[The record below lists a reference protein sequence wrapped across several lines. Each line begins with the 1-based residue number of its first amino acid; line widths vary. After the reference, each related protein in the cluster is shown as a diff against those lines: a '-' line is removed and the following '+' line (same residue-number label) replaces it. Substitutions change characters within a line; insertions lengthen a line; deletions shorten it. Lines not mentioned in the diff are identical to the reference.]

1 MGYLFLRKLNSV
13 DKPKIIIICSFGKYA
28 YLCIIIQE
36 TKQIIFMKRLLIS
49 IFALAACS
57 YAIAQPV
64 MSYEE
69 AEAKANEILKSLTLE
84 EKLSMT
90 QGHNRFFFPGVP
102 EKGLP
107 YIYTTDASMGVKN
120 KQHMH
125 DANEIILAE
134 RTTQFPA
141 FIMLAATFN
150 PDLAYKYGHA
160 VGEEARMAGAGVILG
175 PGMNIYRN
183 AQCGRNFEYLGED
196 PHLAASIIY
205 DYVTGMQSTGT
216 LACAK
221 HFLCNQ
227 TEFYRRRS
235 NSIVDERAIMEIYT
249 PAFKAAI
256 DADVATVM
264 TAYNLLNGEWTG
276 QSKYVITDLLRGTLG
291 FKGMVMSD
299 WNSIYNWKD
308 VILSGQN
315 LDMPGEDA
323 FYIKKKPA
331 DLVAEGIVTEKDIE
345 NMIRPTIA
353 TCIRWGLY
361 DRYNSGKQYD
371 KSLEAKLPAH
381 LEVSYQTAAE
391 GAVLLRNNGIL
402 PLSTDKKLLVVGKWL
417 DKVPH
422 GGGAARVTGYEHVTL
437 RDVLTESFGD
447 GVKFVEKP
455 SAAQLKSADVVLCVT
470 GTFDEEHAE
479 RPFEMG
485 NKEESLVRL
494 AVESNP
500 NTIVL
505 VHSGSAINMT
515 AWADKCAALLYGW
528 YPGQNGQK
536 AIRDIII
543 GKVNPSGKLP
553 MTIERDFAD
562 SPAVDTVPEGF
573 DLKKAIGN
581 PNEKAFQTWTYDV
594 HYDESVLVGYRWY
607 EKKNIKTLFPFGYG
621 LSYTTFEL
629 AKPKI
634 LSKGKVKTLTD
645 AAPLKVAIELNNT
658 GAVAGSEVVQLYIAE
673 KNPTVLRPNKE
684 LKAFRK
690 VAVEPGKKA
699 VVTFEVDK
707 KMCAFW
713 CDKSHAWT
721 TNPGE
726 YEILIG
732 TSSADIAAVL
742 PFVVK

>member
-1 MGYLFLRKLNSV
+1 
-13 DKPKIIIICSFGKYA
+13 
-28 YLCIIIQE
+28 
-36 TKQIIFMKRLLIS
+36 MKRFILS
-49 IFALAACS
+49 IFALMACS
-57 YAIAQPV
+57 AALAQPV

-102 EKGLP
+102 EKGMP

-125 DANEIILAE
+125 DASEIILAE

-160 VGEEARMAGAGVILG
+160 VGEEAHMAGAGVILG

-183 AQCGRNFEYLGED
+183 ARCGRNFEYLGED
-196 PHLAASIIY
+196 PYLAASIIY

-221 HFLCNQ
+221 HFLGNQ

-235 NSIVDERAIMEIYT
+235 NSIIDERAIMEIYT
-249 PAFKAAI
+249 PAFKAAV
-256 DADVATVM
+256 DAGVATVM
-264 TAYNLLNGEWTG
+264 TAYNQLNGEWAG
-276 QSKYVITDLLRGTLG
+276 ESKYVITDLLRGTLG

-299 WNSIYNWKD
+299 WNSIYDWKN

-331 DLVAEGIVTEKDIE
+331 DLVAEGVVTEKDIE

-371 KSLEAKLPAH
+371 RSLEAKLPAH
-381 LEVSYQTAAE
+381 LQISYQTAAE
-391 GAVLLRNNGIL
+391 GTVLLRNNGIL
-402 PLSTDKKLLVVGKWL
+402 PLAADKKLLVVGKWF

-422 GGGAARVTGYEHVTL
+422 GGGAARVTGYDHKTL
-437 RDVLTESFGD
+437 QMELPKVFGN
-447 GVKFVEKP
+447 VEFVANPTSE
-455 SAAQLKSADVVLCVT
+455 QLKAAEVVLCVT
-470 GTFDEEHAE
+470 GTYDSESSEREFAMDKKDEQ
-479 RPFEMG
+479 F
-485 NKEESLVRL
+485 VRNVV
-494 AVESNP
+494 AANP

-505 VHSGSAINMT
+505 VHSGSAIDMT
-515 AWADKCAALLYGW
+515 AWSDKCAALLYGW
-528 YPGQNGQK
+528 YPGQNG
-536 AIRDIII
+536 AEALRDIIA

-562 SPAVDTVPEGF
+562 SPAVNSVPEGF
-573 DLKKAIGN
+573 NLAKAKGN
-581 PNEKAFQTWTYDV
+581 PNEKAFHPWTYDV

-607 EKKNIKTLFPFGYG
+607 EKKGIQTLFPFGYG

-645 AAPLKVAIELNNT
+645 EAPLKVAIEVNNT
-658 GAVAGSEVVQLYIAE
+658 GAVAGTEVVQLYIAE

-690 VAVEPGKKA
+690 VAVESGKKA

>member
-1 MGYLFLRKLNSV
+1 MKKLIFSV
-13 DKPKIIIICSFGKYA
+13 VA
-28 YLCIIIQE
+28 
-36 TKQIIFMKRLLIS
+36 LLVGS
-49 IFALAACS
+49 TVL
-57 YAIAQPV
+57 AQPV

-69 AEAKANEILKSLTLE
+69 AEVRANEILKSLTLE

-120 KQHMH
+120 KQHLH
-125 DANEIILAE
+125 DAGEVILAE

-183 AQCGRNFEYLGED
+183 ARCGRNFEYLGED
-196 PHLAASIIY
+196 PYLAASIIY

-221 HFLCNQ
+221 HFLGNQ

-235 NSIVDERAIMEIYT
+235 NSIIDERAIMEIYT

-256 DADVATVM
+256 DAGVATVM
-264 TAYNLLNGEWTG
+264 TAYNQLNGEWAG
-276 QSKYVITDLLRGTLG
+276 ESKYVITDLLRGTLG

-299 WNSIYNWKD
+299 WNSIYDWKN

-315 LDMPGEDA
+315 LDMPGEDM

-331 DLVAEGIVTEKDIE
+331 DLVAEGVVTEKDIE

-381 LEVSYQTAAE
+381 LEISYQTAAE

-402 PLSTDKKLLVVGKWL
+402 PLATTKRVLVVGKWF
-417 DKVPH
+417 DSVPH
-422 GGGAARVTGYEHVTL
+422 GGGAARVTGYDHHPL
-437 RDVLTESFGD
+437 RQVLTDAFG
-447 GVKFVEKP
+447 GNVKFVEKP
-455 SAAQLKSADVVLCVT
+455 TAAELKAAEVVLCVT
-470 GTFDEEHAE
+470 GTYDSESTE
-479 RPFEMG
+479 RPFEME
-485 NKEESLVRL
+485 KKDEKLVRL

-528 YPGQNGQK
+528 YPGQNGQE
-536 AIRDIII
+536 AICDIIV

-562 SPAVDTVPEGF
+562 SPAVNSVPEGF
-573 DLKKAIGN
+573 NLAKAKGN
-581 PNEKAFQTWTYDV
+581 PNEKAFHPWTYDV

-645 AAPLKVAIELNNT
+645 ETPLKVAIEVNNT
-658 GAVAGSEVVQLYIAE
+658 GAVAGAEVVQLYIAE

-690 VAVEPGKKA
+690 VTVEPGKKA

-707 KMCAFW
+707 KMCSYW
-713 CDKSHAWT
+713 CDKNHAWT
-721 TNPGE
+721 ANAGE

-732 TSSADIAAVL
+732 TSSADIVAVL

>member
-1 MGYLFLRKLNSV
+1 MKKLILSV
-13 DKPKIIIICSFGKYA
+13 VA
-28 YLCIIIQE
+28 
-36 TKQIIFMKRLLIS
+36 LLVGS
-49 IFALAACS
+49 TVL
-57 YAIAQPV
+57 AQPV

-69 AEAKANEILKSLTLE
+69 AEVKANEILKSLTLE

-120 KQHMH
+120 KQHLH
-125 DANEIILAE
+125 DAGEVILAE

-183 AQCGRNFEYLGED
+183 ARCGRNFEYLGED

-221 HFLCNQ
+221 HFLGNQ

-235 NSIVDERAIMEIYT
+235 NSIIDERAIMEIYT

-256 DADVATVM
+256 DAGVATVM
-264 TAYNLLNGEWTG
+264 TAYNQLNGEWAG
-276 QSKYVITDLLRGTLG
+276 ESKYVITDLLRGTLG

-299 WNSIYNWKD
+299 WNSIYDWEK
-308 VILSGQN
+308 VIRSGQN
-315 LDMPGEDA
+315 LDMPGEDM

-331 DLVAEGIVTEKDIE
+331 DLVAEGVVTEKDIE

-381 LEVSYQTAAE
+381 LEISYQTAAE

-402 PLSTDKKLLVVGKWL
+402 PLATTKRVLVVGKWF
-417 DKVPH
+417 DSVPH
-422 GGGAARVTGYEHVTL
+422 GGGAARVTGYDHHPL
-437 RDVLTESFGD
+437 RQVLTDAFG
-447 GVKFVEKP
+447 GNVKFVEKP
-455 SAAQLKSADVVLCVT
+455 TAAELKAAEVVLCVT
-470 GTFDEEHAE
+470 GTYDSESTE
-479 RPFEMG
+479 RPFEMEK
-485 NKEESLVRL
+485 NDEKLVRL

-528 YPGQNGQK
+528 YPGQNGLE
-536 AIRDIII
+536 AICDIIV

-562 SPAVDTVPEGF
+562 SPAVNSVPEGF
-573 DLKKAIGN
+573 NLAKAKGN
-581 PNEKAFQTWTYDV
+581 PNEKAFHPWTYDV

-645 AAPLKVAIELNNT
+645 EAPLKVAIEVNNT
-658 GAVAGSEVVQLYIAE
+658 GAVAGAEVVQLYIAE

-707 KMCAFW
+707 KMCSYW
-713 CDKSHAWT
+713 CDKNHAWT
-721 TNPGE
+721 ANAGE

-732 TSSADIAAVL
+732 TSSADIVAVL

>member
-1 MGYLFLRKLNSV
+1 
-13 DKPKIIIICSFGKYA
+13 
-28 YLCIIIQE
+28 
-36 TKQIIFMKRLLIS
+36 MKRFILS
-49 IFALAACS
+49 IFALMACS
-57 YAIAQPV
+57 AALAQPV

-102 EKGLP
+102 EKGMP

-125 DANEIILAE
+125 DASEIILAE

-183 AQCGRNFEYLGED
+183 ARCGRNFEYLGED
-196 PHLAASIIY
+196 PYLAASIIY

-221 HFLCNQ
+221 HFLGNQ

-235 NSIVDERAIMEIYT
+235 NSIIDERAIMEIYT

-256 DADVATVM
+256 DAGVATVM
-264 TAYNLLNGEWTG
+264 TAYNQLNGEWAG
-276 QSKYVITDLLRGTLG
+276 ESKYVITDLLRGTLG

-299 WNSIYNWKD
+299 WNSIYDWKN

-331 DLVAEGIVTEKDIE
+331 DLVAEGVVTEKDIE

-371 KSLEAKLPAH
+371 RSLEAKLPAH
-381 LEVSYQTAAE
+381 LQISYQTAAE
-391 GAVLLRNNGIL
+391 GTVLLRNNGIL
-402 PLSTDKKLLVVGKWL
+402 PLAADKKLLVVGKWF

-422 GGGAARVTGYEHVTL
+422 GGGAARVTGYDHKTL
-437 RDVLTESFGD
+437 QMELPKVFGN
-447 GVKFVEKP
+447 VEFVANPTAE
-455 SAAQLKSADVVLCVT
+455 QLKAAEVVLCVT
-470 GTFDEEHAE
+470 GTYDSESSEREFAMDKKDEQ
-479 RPFEMG
+479 F
-485 NKEESLVRL
+485 VRNVV
-494 AVESNP
+494 AANP

-505 VHSGSAINMT
+505 VHSGSAIDMT
-515 AWADKCAALLYGW
+515 AWSDKCAALLYGW
-528 YPGQNGQK
+528 YPGQNG
-536 AIRDIII
+536 AEALRDIIA

-562 SPAVDTVPEGF
+562 SPAVNSVPEGF
-573 DLKKAIGN
+573 NLAKAKGN
-581 PNEKAFQTWTYDV
+581 PNEKAFHPWTYDV

-607 EKKNIKTLFPFGYG
+607 EKKGIQTLFPFGYG

-645 AAPLKVAIELNNT
+645 EAPLKVAIEVNNT
-658 GAVAGSEVVQLYIAE
+658 GAVAGTEVVQLYIAE
-673 KNPTVLRPNKE
+673 KNPTVLRSNKE

-690 VAVEPGKKA
+690 VAVESGKKA

>member
-1 MGYLFLRKLNSV
+1 
-13 DKPKIIIICSFGKYA
+13 
-28 YLCIIIQE
+28 
-36 TKQIIFMKRLLIS
+36 MKRFILS
-49 IFALAACS
+49 IFALMACS
-57 YAIAQPV
+57 AALAQPV

-102 EKGLP
+102 EKGMP

-125 DANEIILAE
+125 DASEIILAE

-183 AQCGRNFEYLGED
+183 ARCGRNFEYLGED
-196 PHLAASIIY
+196 PYLAASIIY

-221 HFLCNQ
+221 HFLGNQ

-235 NSIVDERAIMEIYT
+235 NSIIDERAIMEIYT

-256 DADVATVM
+256 DAGVATVM
-264 TAYNLLNGEWTG
+264 TAYNQLNGEWAG
-276 QSKYVITDLLRGTLG
+276 ESKYVITDLLRGALG

-299 WNSIYNWKD
+299 WNSIYDWKN

-331 DLVAEGIVTEKDIE
+331 DLVAEGVVTEKDIE

-371 KSLEAKLPAH
+371 RSLEAKLPAH
-381 LEVSYQTAAE
+381 LQISYQTAAE
-391 GAVLLRNNGIL
+391 GTVLLRNNGIL
-402 PLSTDKKLLVVGKWL
+402 PLAADKKLLVVGKWF

-422 GGGAARVTGYEHVTL
+422 GGGAARVTGYDHKTL
-437 RDVLTESFGD
+437 QMELPKVFGN
-447 GVKFVEKP
+447 VEFVANPTAE
-455 SAAQLKSADVVLCVT
+455 QLKAAEVVLCVT
-470 GTFDEEHAE
+470 GTYDSESSEREFAMDKKDEQ
-479 RPFEMG
+479 F
-485 NKEESLVRL
+485 VRNVV
-494 AVESNP
+494 AANP

-505 VHSGSAINMT
+505 VHSGSAIDMT
-515 AWADKCAALLYGW
+515 AWSDKCAALLYGW
-528 YPGQNGQK
+528 YPGQNG
-536 AIRDIII
+536 AEALRDIIA

-562 SPAVDTVPEGF
+562 SPAVNSVPEGF
-573 DLKKAIGN
+573 NLAKAKGN
-581 PNEKAFQTWTYDV
+581 PNEKAFHPWTYDV

-607 EKKNIKTLFPFGYG
+607 EKKGIQTLFPFGYG

-645 AAPLKVAIELNNT
+645 EAPLKVAIEVNNT
-658 GAVAGSEVVQLYIAE
+658 GAVAGTEVVQLYIAE

-690 VAVEPGKKA
+690 VAVESGKKA

>member
-1 MGYLFLRKLNSV
+1 MKKLLLSL
-13 DKPKIIIICSFGKYA
+13 SA
-28 YLCIIIQE
+28 
-36 TKQIIFMKRLLIS
+36 LLIS
-49 IFALAACS
+49 VTVV
-57 YAIAQPV
+57 AQPV

-69 AEAKANEILKSLTLE
+69 AEAKANEIIKTLTLE

-125 DANEIILAE
+125 DASEIILAE

-150 PDLAYKYGHA
+150 PELARAYGHA

-196 PHLAASIIY
+196 PYLAASIIY
-205 DYVTGMQSTGT
+205 DYVSGMQSTGT

-264 TAYNLLNGEWTG
+264 TAYNQLNGEWTG

-299 WNSIYNWKD
+299 WNSIYDWKK

-331 DLVAEGIVTEKDIE
+331 DLVAEGVVTEKDIE

-391 GAVLLRNNGIL
+391 GAVLLKNNGIL
-402 PLSTDKKLLVVGKWL
+402 PLATTSKVLVVGKWL
-417 DKVPH
+417 DAVPH
-422 GGGAARVTGYEHVTL
+422 GGGAARVNGYDHITL
-437 RDVLTESFGD
+437 KDVMTESFGNN
-447 GVKFVEKP
+447 VEFVEKP
-455 SAAQLKSADVVLCVT
+455 TAAQLKAADVVLCVT
-470 GTFDEEHAE
+470 GTFDSESTE
-479 RPFEMG
+479 RPFAMDKRDEA
-485 NKEESLVRL
+485 LVRL
-494 AVESNP
+494 AVENNP
-500 NTIVL
+500 KTIVL
-505 VHSGSAINMT
+505 VHSGSAIDMT
-515 AWADKCAALLYGW
+515 AWADKSAAILYGW

-553 MTIERDFAD
+553 MTIERSFAD
-562 SPAVDTVPEGF
+562 SPAVNSVPAGF
-573 DLKKAIGN
+573 SLAKAKGN
-581 PNEKAFQTWTYDV
+581 PNEKAFHPWTYDV

-607 EKKNIKTLFPFGYG
+607 EKKGIEPLFPFGYG
-621 LSYTTFEL
+621 LSYTTFTLDKATIL
-629 AKPKI
+629 A
-634 LSKGKVKTLTD
+634 KGKVKSLTD
-645 AAPLKVAIELNNT
+645 EKPLKVAVELKNT
-658 GAVAGSEVVQLYIAE
+658 GKVAGAEVVQLYIAE
-673 KNPTVLRPNKE
+673 KNPTVLRPLKE
-684 LKAFRK
+684 LKAVKK
-690 VAVEPGKKA
+690 VILEPGKKS

-707 KMCAFW
+707 KMCSFW
-713 CDKSHAWT
+713 CDKSHSWYA
-721 TNPGE
+721 NAGE

-732 TSSADIAAVL
+732 TSSANIAATL
-742 PFVVK
+742 QFVVE

>member
-1 MGYLFLRKLNSV
+1 
-13 DKPKIIIICSFGKYA
+13 
-28 YLCIIIQE
+28 
-36 TKQIIFMKRLLIS
+36 MKRFILS
-49 IFALAACS
+49 IFALMACS
-57 YAIAQPV
+57 AALAQPV

-102 EKGLP
+102 EKGMP

-125 DANEIILAE
+125 DASEIILAE

-183 AQCGRNFEYLGED
+183 ARCGRNFEYLGED
-196 PHLAASIIY
+196 PYLAASIIY

-221 HFLCNQ
+221 HFLGNQ

-235 NSIVDERAIMEIYT
+235 NSIIDERAIMEIYT

-256 DADVATVM
+256 DAGVATVM
-264 TAYNLLNGEWTG
+264 TAYNQLNGEWAG
-276 QSKYVITDLLRGTLG
+276 ESKYVITDLLRGTLG

-299 WNSIYNWKD
+299 WNSIYDWKN

-331 DLVAEGIVTEKDIE
+331 DLVAEGVVTEQDIE

-371 KSLEAKLPAH
+371 RSLEAKLPAH
-381 LEVSYQTAAE
+381 LQISYQTAAE
-391 GAVLLRNNGIL
+391 GTVLLRNNGIL
-402 PLSTDKKLLVVGKWL
+402 PLAADKKLLVVGKWF

-422 GGGAARVTGYEHVTL
+422 GGGAARVTGYDHKTL
-437 RDVLTESFGD
+437 QMELPKVFGN
-447 GVKFVEKP
+447 VEFVANPTAE
-455 SAAQLKSADVVLCVT
+455 QLKAAEVVLCVT
-470 GTFDEEHAE
+470 GTYDSESSEREFAMDKKDEQ
-479 RPFEMG
+479 F
-485 NKEESLVRL
+485 VRNVV
-494 AVESNP
+494 AANP

-505 VHSGSAINMT
+505 VHSGSAIDMT
-515 AWADKCAALLYGW
+515 AWSDKCAALLYGW
-528 YPGQNGQK
+528 YPGQNG
-536 AIRDIII
+536 AEALRDIIA

-562 SPAVDTVPEGF
+562 SPAVNSVPEGF
-573 DLKKAIGN
+573 NLAKAKGN
-581 PNEKAFQTWTYDV
+581 PNEKAFHPWTYDV

-607 EKKNIKTLFPFGYG
+607 EKKGIQTLFPFGYG

-645 AAPLKVAIELNNT
+645 EAPLKVAIEVNNT
-658 GAVAGSEVVQLYIAE
+658 GAVAGTEVVQLYIAE

-690 VAVEPGKKA
+690 VAVESGKKA

>member
-1 MGYLFLRKLNSV
+1 MKKVLLSLFAVATS
-13 DKPKIIIICSFGKYA
+13 
-28 YLCIIIQE
+28 
-36 TKQIIFMKRLLIS
+36 
-49 IFALAACS
+49 
-57 YAIAQPV
+57 AIVAAQPI
-64 MSYEE
+64 MSYQE
-69 AEAKANEILKSLTLE
+69 AEAKANDILKTLTLE

-120 KQHMH
+120 KQRLH
-125 DANEIILAE
+125 DDAEIKLAE

-150 PDLAYKYGHA
+150 PELARSYGHA

-183 AQCGRNFEYLGED
+183 ARCGRNFEYLGED
-196 PHLAASIIY
+196 PYLAASIIGP
-205 DYVTGMQSTGT
+205 YVTGMQSTGT

-256 DADVATVM
+256 DAGVATVM
-264 TAYNLLNGEWTG
+264 TAYNQLNGVWTG
-276 QSKYVITDLLRGTLG
+276 ESKYVITDLLRGTLG

-299 WNSIYNWKD
+299 WNSIYDWKN

-331 DLVAEGIVTEKDIE
+331 DLVAEGVVTEQDID

-361 DRYNSGKQYD
+361 DRYNSGNQYD
-371 KSLEAKLPAH
+371 YSLEAKLPAH

-391 GAVLLRNNGIL
+391 GTVLLRNNGIL
-402 PLSTDKKLLVVGKWL
+402 PLSTSRKVLVVGKWHNE
-417 DKVPH
+417 VPH
-422 GGGAARVTGYEHVTL
+422 GGGAARVSGYDHQPL
-437 RDVLTESFGD
+437 SKVLVESFGNN
-447 GVKFVEKP
+447 VTFVTKP
-455 SAAQLKSADVVLCVT
+455 TDKQLAEAEVVLCVT
-470 GTFDEEHAE
+470 GTYDAEGTE
-479 RPFEMG
+479 RPFEMD
-485 NKEESLVRL
+485 KKDEALVRR

-500 NTIVL
+500 NTIVM

-515 AWADKCAALLYGW
+515 AWADKCAALLYAW
-528 YPGQNGQK
+528 YPGQNGLQ

-553 MTIERDFAD
+553 MTIECDFAD
-562 SPAVDTVPEGF
+562 SPAVKTVPEGF
-573 DLKKAIGN
+573 NLAKAKGN
-581 PNEKAFQTWTYDV
+581 PNEKAFHPWTYDV

-607 EKKNIKTLFPFGYG
+607 EKKGIKTLFPFGYG

-629 AKPKI
+629 SKPKI
-634 LSKGKVKTLTD
+634 LSKGKIKTLTD
-645 AAPLKVAIELNNT
+645 EKPLKVAIELTNT
-658 GAVAGSEVVQLYIAE
+658 GSMAGAEVVQLYIAE

-684 LKAFRK
+684 LKASRK
-690 VAVEPGKKA
+690 VAVEPGKKV

-713 CDKSHAWT
+713 CDKNHSWT
-721 TNPGE
+721 TNAGQ
-726 YEILIG
+726 YEMLIG
-732 TSSADIAAVL
+732 NSSANIVATL
-742 PFVVK
+742 PFVVE

>member
-1 MGYLFLRKLNSV
+1 MKKL
-13 DKPKIIIICSFGKYA
+13 I
-28 YLCIIIQE
+28 L
-36 TKQIIFMKRLLIS
+36 S
-49 IFALAACS
+49 IFALMACS
-57 YAIAQPV
+57 AALAQPV

-102 EKGLP
+102 EKGMP

-125 DANEIILAE
+125 DASEIILAE

-183 AQCGRNFEYLGED
+183 ARCGRNFEYLGED
-196 PHLAASIIY
+196 PYLAASIIY

-221 HFLCNQ
+221 HFLGNQ

-235 NSIVDERAIMEIYT
+235 NSIIDERAIMEIYT

-256 DADVATVM
+256 DAGVATVM
-264 TAYNLLNGEWTG
+264 TAYNQLNGEWAG
-276 QSKYVITDLLRGTLG
+276 ESKYVITDLLRGTLG

-299 WNSIYNWKD
+299 WNSIYDWKN

-331 DLVAEGIVTEKDIE
+331 DLVAEGVVTEKDIE

-371 KSLEAKLPAH
+371 RSLEAKLPAH
-381 LEVSYQTAAE
+381 LQISYQTAAE
-391 GAVLLRNNGIL
+391 GTVLLRNNGIL
-402 PLSTDKKLLVVGKWL
+402 PLAADKKLLVVGKWF

-422 GGGAARVTGYEHVTL
+422 GGGAARVTGYDHKTLQMELPKVFGNVEFVANPTAEHL
-437 RDVLTESFGD
+437 
-447 GVKFVEKP
+447 K
-455 SAAQLKSADVVLCVT
+455 AAEVVLCVT
-470 GTFDEEHAE
+470 GTYDSESSEREFAMDKKDEQ
-479 RPFEMG
+479 F
-485 NKEESLVRL
+485 VRNVV
-494 AVESNP
+494 AANP

-505 VHSGSAINMT
+505 VHSGSAIDMT
-515 AWADKCAALLYGW
+515 AWSDKCAALLYGW
-528 YPGQNGQK
+528 YPGQNG
-536 AIRDIII
+536 AEALRDIIA

-562 SPAVDTVPEGF
+562 SPAVNSVPEGF
-573 DLKKAIGN
+573 NLAKAKGN
-581 PNEKAFQTWTYDV
+581 PNEKAFHPWTYDV

-607 EKKNIKTLFPFGYG
+607 EKKGIQTLFPFGYG

-645 AAPLKVAIELNNT
+645 EAPLKVAIEVNNT
-658 GAVAGSEVVQLYIAE
+658 GAVAGTEVVQLYIAE

-690 VAVEPGKKA
+690 VAVESGKKA

>member
-1 MGYLFLRKLNSV
+1 MKKL
-13 DKPKIIIICSFGKYA
+13 
-28 YLCIIIQE
+28 
-36 TKQIIFMKRLLIS
+36 LLS
-49 IFALAACS
+49 LSALLVSAVVV
-57 YAIAQPV
+57 AQPV

-69 AEAKANEILKSLTLE
+69 AEAKANEIIKTLTLE

-102 EKGLP
+102 EKGMP

-120 KQHMH
+120 KQHLH
-125 DANEIILAE
+125 DAGEVILAE

-150 PDLAYKYGHA
+150 PELARAYGHA
-160 VGEEARMAGAGVILG
+160 VGEEARMAGEGVILG

-196 PHLAASIIY
+196 PYLAASIIY
-205 DYVTGMQSTGT
+205 DYVSGMQSTGT

-221 HFLCNQ
+221 HFLGNQ

-235 NSIVDERAIMEIYT
+235 NSIIDERAIMEIYT

-256 DADVATVM
+256 DAGVATVM
-264 TAYNLLNGEWTG
+264 TAYNQLNGVWTG

-299 WNSIYNWKD
+299 WNSIYDWKD

-315 LDMPGEDA
+315 LDMPGEDM

-331 DLVAEGIVTEKDIE
+331 DLVAEGVVTEKDIE

-353 TCIRWGLY
+353 TCLRWGLY

-381 LEVSYQTAAE
+381 LEVGYQTAAE

-402 PLSTDKKLLVVGKWL
+402 PLATSAKVLVMGKWH
-417 DKVPH
+417 DSVPH
-422 GGGAARVTGYEHVTL
+422 GGGAARVTGYDHITL
-437 RDVLTESFGD
+437 KDVLTESFG
-447 GVKFVEKP
+447 GNVKFVEKP
-455 SAAQLKSADVVLCVT
+455 TAAQLKAADVVLCVT
-470 GTFDEEHAE
+470 GTYDSESTE
-479 RPFEMG
+479 RPFAMDKRDEA
-485 NKEESLVRL
+485 LVRL

-500 NTIVL
+500 KTIVL
-505 VHSGSAINMT
+505 VHSGSAIDMT
-515 AWADKCAALLYGW
+515 AWADKSAAILYGW

-536 AIRDIII
+536 AIRDILI

-553 MTIERDFAD
+553 MTIERSFKD
-562 SPAVDTVPEGF
+562 SPAVNSVPEGF
-573 DLKKAIGN
+573 NLAKAKGN
-581 PNEKAFQTWTYDV
+581 PNEKAFQSWTYDV

-607 EKKNIKTLFPFGYG
+607 EKKNIKPLFPFGYG
-621 LSYTTFEL
+621 LSYTTFAL
-629 AKPKI
+629 NKAAI
-634 LSKGKVKTLTD
+634 IGKGKVKTLTD
-645 AAPLKVAIELNNT
+645 ENPLKVAVELTNT
-658 GAVAGSEVVQLYIAE
+658 GAVAGAEVVQLYIAE

-684 LKAFRK
+684 LKAIKK
-690 VAVEPGKKA
+690 VTLEPGKKS
-699 VVTFEVDK
+699 VVTFDVDK
-707 KMCAFW
+707 KMCSFW
-713 CDKSHAWT
+713 CDKSHSWYA
-721 TNPGE
+721 NAGE

-732 TSSADIAAVL
+732 TSSADIAATL
-742 PFVVK
+742 QFVVE

>member
-1 MGYLFLRKLNSV
+1 MKKLLLSLSALFVSAV
-13 DKPKIIIICSFGKYA
+13 VV
-28 YLCIIIQE
+28 
-36 TKQIIFMKRLLIS
+36 
-49 IFALAACS
+49 
-57 YAIAQPV
+57 AQPV

-69 AEAKANEILKSLTLE
+69 AEAKANEVIKTLTLE

-125 DANEIILAE
+125 DASEIILAE

-150 PDLAYKYGHA
+150 PELARAYGHA

-196 PHLAASIIY
+196 PYLAASIIY
-205 DYVTGMQSTGT
+205 DYVSGMQSTGT

-264 TAYNLLNGEWTG
+264 TAYNQLNGEWTG

-299 WNSIYNWKD
+299 WNSIYDWKK

-331 DLVAEGIVTEKDIE
+331 DLVAEGVVTEKDIE

-391 GAVLLRNNGIL
+391 GAVLLKNNGIL
-402 PLSTDKKLLVVGKWL
+402 PLATTSKVLVVGKWL
-417 DKVPH
+417 DAVPH
-422 GGGAARVTGYEHVTL
+422 GGGAARVTGYDHITL
-437 RDVLTESFGD
+437 KDVLTESFGNN
-447 GVKFVEKP
+447 VEFVEKP
-455 SAAQLKSADVVLCVT
+455 TADQLKAADVVLCVT
-470 GTFDEEHAE
+470 GTFDSESTE
-479 RPFEMG
+479 RPFAMDKKDEA
-485 NKEESLVRL
+485 LVRL
-494 AVESNP
+494 AVENNP
-500 NTIVL
+500 KTIVL
-505 VHSGSAINMT
+505 VHSGSAIDMT
-515 AWADKCAALLYGW
+515 AWADKSAAILYGW

-553 MTIERDFAD
+553 MTIERSFAD
-562 SPAVDTVPEGF
+562 SPAVNSVPAGF
-573 DLKKAIGN
+573 SLAKAKGN

-607 EKKNIKTLFPFGYG
+607 EKKGIEPLFPFGYG
-621 LSYTTFEL
+621 LSYTTFTLDKATIL
-629 AKPKI
+629 A
-634 LSKGKVKTLTD
+634 KGKVKSLTD
-645 AAPLKVAIELNNT
+645 EKPLKVAVELKNT
-658 GAVAGSEVVQLYIAE
+658 GNVAGAEVVQLYIAE
-673 KNPTVLRPNKE
+673 KNPTVLRPLKE
-684 LKAFRK
+684 LKAAKK
-690 VAVEPGKKA
+690 VVLEPGKKS

-707 KMCAFW
+707 KMCSFW
-713 CDKSHAWT
+713 CDKSHSWHA
-721 TNPGE
+721 NAGE

-732 TSSADIAAVL
+732 NSSANIVATL
-742 PFVVK
+742 PFVVE

>member
-1 MGYLFLRKLNSV
+1 MKKLILAV
-13 DKPKIIIICSFGKYA
+13 VALMVCSATF
-28 YLCIIIQE
+28 
-36 TKQIIFMKRLLIS
+36 
-49 IFALAACS
+49 
-57 YAIAQPV
+57 AQPV
-64 MSYEE
+64 MSYEQ

-90 QGHNRFFFPGVP
+90 QGHNRFFLPGVP
-102 EKGLP
+102 EKGMP
-107 YIYTTDASMGVKN
+107 HIYTTDASMGVKN
-120 KQHMH
+120 KQHLH
-125 DANEIILAE
+125 DAGEVILAE

-221 HFLCNQ
+221 HFLANQ

-256 DADVATVM
+256 DAGVATVM
-264 TAYNLLNGEWTG
+264 TSYNQLNGEWAG
-276 QSKYVITDLLRGTLG
+276 ESKYVITDLLRGTLG
-291 FKGMVMSD
+291 FKGLVMSD
-299 WNSIYNWKD
+299 WNSIYDWKN
-308 VILSGQN
+308 VIFSGQN
-315 LDMPGEDA
+315 LDMPGENT

-331 DLVAEGIVTEKDIE
+331 DLVAEGVVTEQDIE
-345 NMIRPTIA
+345 NMIRPLIA
-353 TCIRWGLY
+353 TCLRWGLY

-381 LEVSYQTAAE
+381 LEISYQTAAE
-391 GAVLLRNNGIL
+391 GSVLLRNNGIL
-402 PLSTDKKLLVVGKWL
+402 PLSTTQKVLVVGKWF
-417 DKVPH
+417 DSVPY
-422 GGGAARVTGYEHVTL
+422 GGGAARVTGYDHHTL
-437 RDVLTESFGD
+437 RQVLTDSFG
-447 GVKFVEKP
+447 GNVTFVEKP
-455 SAAQLKSADVVLCVT
+455 KAEQLKAADVVLCVT
-470 GTFDEEHAE
+470 GTFDSESTE
-479 RPFEMG
+479 RPFAME
-485 NKEESLVRL
+485 NKDEKLVRL

-505 VHSGSAINMT
+505 VHSGSAIDMS
-515 AWADKCAALLYGW
+515 AWSDKCAALLYGW
-528 YPGQNGQK
+528 YPGQNGLE
-536 AIRDIII
+536 AVRDIII
-543 GKVNPSGKLP
+543 GKTNPSGKLP
-553 MTIERDFAD
+553 MTIERSFAD
-562 SPAVDTVPEGF
+562 SPAVNSVPEGF
-573 DLKKAIGN
+573 NLAKAKGN
-581 PNEKAFQTWTYDV
+581 PNEKAFHPWTYDI
-594 HYDESVLVGYRWY
+594 HYHESVLVGYRWY
-607 EKKNIKTLFPFGYG
+607 EKKNIQTLFPFGYG

-629 AKPKI
+629 KNPKI
-634 LSKGKVKTLTD
+634 LSKGKVKTLAAD
-645 AAPLKVAIELNNT
+645 APLKVAIEVNNT
-658 GAVAGSEVVQLYIAE
+658 GAVAGAEVVQLYIAE

-684 LKAFRK
+684 LKAFKK
-690 VAVEPGKKA
+690 VTVEPGKKA

-707 KMCAFW
+707 KMCSYW
-713 CDKSHAWT
+713 CDKNHAWT
-721 TNPGE
+721 ANEGE

>member
-1 MGYLFLRKLNSV
+1 MKKL
-13 DKPKIIIICSFGKYA
+13 
-28 YLCIIIQE
+28 
-36 TKQIIFMKRLLIS
+36 LLS
-49 IFALAACS
+49 LSALLVSAVVV
-57 YAIAQPV
+57 AQPV

-69 AEAKANEILKSLTLE
+69 AEAKANEIIKTLTLE

-90 QGHNRFFFPGVP
+90 QGHNRFFFPCVP

-125 DANEIILAE
+125 DASEIILAE

-183 AQCGRNFEYLGED
+183 ARCGRNFEYLGED
-196 PHLAASIIY
+196 PYLAASIIY

-221 HFLCNQ
+221 HFLGNQ

-235 NSIVDERAIMEIYT
+235 NSIIDERAIMEIYT

-256 DADVATVM
+256 DAGVATVM
-264 TAYNLLNGEWTG
+264 TAYNQLNGEWAG
-276 QSKYVITDLLRGTLG
+276 ESKYVITDLLRGTLG

-299 WNSIYNWKD
+299 WNSIYDWKN

-331 DLVAEGIVTEKDIE
+331 DLVAEGVVTEKDIE

-371 KSLEAKLPAH
+371 RSLEAKLPAH
-381 LEVSYQTAAE
+381 LQISYQTAAE
-391 GAVLLRNNGIL
+391 GTVLLRNNGIL
-402 PLSTDKKLLVVGKWL
+402 PLAADKKLLVVGKWF

-422 GGGAARVTGYEHVTL
+422 GGGAARVTGYDHKTL
-437 RDVLTESFGD
+437 QMELPKVFGN
-447 GVKFVEKP
+447 VEFVANPTSE
-455 SAAQLKSADVVLCVT
+455 QLKAAEVVLCVT
-470 GTFDEEHAE
+470 GTYDSESSEREFAMDKKDEQ
-479 RPFEMG
+479 F
-485 NKEESLVRL
+485 VRNVV
-494 AVESNP
+494 AANP

-505 VHSGSAINMT
+505 VHSGSAIDMT
-515 AWADKCAALLYGW
+515 AWSDKCAALLYGW
-528 YPGQNGQK
+528 YPGQNG
-536 AIRDIII
+536 AEALRDIIA

-562 SPAVDTVPEGF
+562 SPAVNSVPEGF
-573 DLKKAIGN
+573 NLAKAKGN
-581 PNEKAFQTWTYDV
+581 PNEKAFHPWTYDV

-607 EKKNIKTLFPFGYG
+607 EKKGIQTLFPFGYG

-645 AAPLKVAIELNNT
+645 EAPLKVAIEVNNT
-658 GAVAGSEVVQLYIAE
+658 GAVAGTEVVQLYIAE

-690 VAVEPGKKA
+690 VAVESGKKA

>member
-1 MGYLFLRKLNSV
+1 MKKLILSV
-13 DKPKIIIICSFGKYA
+13 VA
-28 YLCIIIQE
+28 
-36 TKQIIFMKRLLIS
+36 LLVGS
-49 IFALAACS
+49 TVL
-57 YAIAQPV
+57 AQPV

-69 AEAKANEILKSLTLE
+69 AEVKANEILKSLTLE

-120 KQHMH
+120 KQHLH
-125 DANEIILAE
+125 DAGEVILAE

-183 AQCGRNFEYLGED
+183 ARCGRNFEYLGED

-221 HFLCNQ
+221 HFLGNQ

-235 NSIVDERAIMEIYT
+235 NSIIDERAIMEIYT

-256 DADVATVM
+256 DAGVATVM
-264 TAYNLLNGEWTG
+264 TAYNQLNGEWAG
-276 QSKYVITDLLRGTLG
+276 ESKYVITDLLRGTLG

-299 WNSIYNWKD
+299 WNSIYDWKN

-315 LDMPGEDA
+315 LDMPGEDM

-331 DLVAEGIVTEKDIE
+331 DLVAEGVVTEKDIE

-381 LEVSYQTAAE
+381 LEISYQTAAE

-402 PLSTDKKLLVVGKWL
+402 PLATTKRVLVVGKWF
-417 DKVPH
+417 DSVPH
-422 GGGAARVTGYEHVTL
+422 GGGAARVTGYDHHPL
-437 RDVLTESFGD
+437 RQVLTDAFG
-447 GVKFVEKP
+447 GNVKFVEKP
-455 SAAQLKSADVVLCVT
+455 TAAELKAAEVVLCVT
-470 GTFDEEHAE
+470 GTYDSESTE
-479 RPFEMG
+479 RPFEME
-485 NKEESLVRL
+485 KKDEKLVRL

-528 YPGQNGQK
+528 YPGQNGLE
-536 AIRDIII
+536 AICDIIV

-562 SPAVDTVPEGF
+562 SPAVNSVPDGF
-573 DLKKAIGN
+573 NLAKAKGN
-581 PNEKAFQTWTYDV
+581 PNEKAFHPWTYDV

-645 AAPLKVAIELNNT
+645 EAPLKVAIEVNNT
-658 GAVAGSEVVQLYIAE
+658 GAVAGAEVVQLYIAE

-707 KMCAFW
+707 KMCSYW
-713 CDKSHAWT
+713 CDKNHAWT
-721 TNPGE
+721 ANAGE

-732 TSSADIAAVL
+732 TSSADIVAVL

>member
-1 MGYLFLRKLNSV
+1 
-13 DKPKIIIICSFGKYA
+13 
-28 YLCIIIQE
+28 
-36 TKQIIFMKRLLIS
+36 MKRFILS
-49 IFALAACS
+49 IFALMACS
-57 YAIAQPV
+57 AALAQPV

-102 EKGLP
+102 EKGMP

-125 DANEIILAE
+125 DASEIILAE

-183 AQCGRNFEYLGED
+183 ARCGRNFEYLGED
-196 PHLAASIIY
+196 PYLAASIIY

-221 HFLCNQ
+221 HFLGNQ

-235 NSIVDERAIMEIYT
+235 NSIIDERAIMEIYT

-256 DADVATVM
+256 DAGVATVM
-264 TAYNLLNGEWTG
+264 TAYNQLNGEWAG
-276 QSKYVITDLLRGTLG
+276 ESKYVITDLLRGTLG

-299 WNSIYNWKD
+299 WNSIYDWKN

-331 DLVAEGIVTEKDIE
+331 DLVAEGVVTEQDIE

-371 KSLEAKLPAH
+371 RSLEAKLPAH
-381 LEVSYQTAAE
+381 LQISYQTAAE
-391 GAVLLRNNGIL
+391 GTVLLRNNGIL
-402 PLSTDKKLLVVGKWL
+402 PLAADKKLLVVGKWF

-422 GGGAARVTGYEHVTL
+422 GGGAARVTGYDHKTL
-437 RDVLTESFGD
+437 QMELPKVFDNVE
-447 GVKFVEKP
+447 FVANPTAE
-455 SAAQLKSADVVLCVT
+455 QLKAAEVVLCVT
-470 GTFDEEHAE
+470 GTYDSESSEREFAMDKKDEQ
-479 RPFEMG
+479 F
-485 NKEESLVRL
+485 VRNVV
-494 AVESNP
+494 AANP

-505 VHSGSAINMT
+505 VHSGSAIDMT
-515 AWADKCAALLYGW
+515 AWSDKCAALLYGW
-528 YPGQNGQK
+528 YPGQNG
-536 AIRDIII
+536 AEALRDIIA

-562 SPAVDTVPEGF
+562 SPAVNSVPEGF
-573 DLKKAIGN
+573 NLAKAKGN
-581 PNEKAFQTWTYDV
+581 PNEKAFHPWTYDV

-607 EKKNIKTLFPFGYG
+607 EKKGIQTLFPFGYG

-645 AAPLKVAIELNNT
+645 EAPLKVAIEVNNT
-658 GAVAGSEVVQLYIAE
+658 GAVAGTEVVQLYIAE

-690 VAVEPGKKA
+690 VAVESGKKA

>member
-1 MGYLFLRKLNSV
+1 
-13 DKPKIIIICSFGKYA
+13 
-28 YLCIIIQE
+28 
-36 TKQIIFMKRLLIS
+36 MKRLILS
-49 IFALAACS
+49 LFALTAATT
-57 YAIAQPV
+57 IMAQPV
-64 MSYEE
+64 MSYQE
-69 AEAKANEILKSLTLE
+69 AEAKANEILKTLTLE

-102 EKGLP
+102 NKGLP
-107 YIYTTDASMGVKN
+107 YIYTTDASIGVKN

-125 DANEIILAE
+125 DASEVVIAE

-141 FIMLAATFN
+141 FIMLASTFN
-150 PDLAYKYGHA
+150 PELAHTYGHA

-183 AQCGRNFEYLGED
+183 SQCGRNFEYLGED
-196 PHLAASIIY
+196 PYLAASLIGE
-205 DYVTGMQSTGT
+205 YVTGMQSTGT

-221 HFLCNQ
+221 HFLANQ

-264 TAYNLLNGEWTG
+264 TAYNQLNGEWTG

-299 WNSIYNWKD
+299 WNSIYDWEK
-308 VILSGQN
+308 VIFSGQN

-331 DLVAEGIVTEKDIE
+331 DLVAEGIVTEADIE
-345 NMIRPTIA
+345 NMIRPTIT

-371 KSLEAKLPAH
+371 RSLEAKLPAH

-402 PLSTDKKLLVVGKWL
+402 PLSTDRQVLVVGKWL
-417 DKVPH
+417 DTVPC
-422 GGGAARVTGYEHVTL
+422 GGGAARVEGYNHVTL
-437 RDVLTESFGD
+437 MMALTDSFG
-447 GVKFVEKP
+447 GNVSFVEKP
-455 SAAQLKSADVVLCVT
+455 SAARLKAADVVICVT

-479 RPFEMG
+479 RPFAMQKKDEA
-485 NKEESLVRL
+485 LVRL
-494 AVESNP
+494 AVENNP

-505 VHSGSAINMT
+505 VHSGSAIDMS
-515 AWADKCAALLYGW
+515 AWADKCAALIYGW

-573 DLKKAIGN
+573 DLAKAVGN

-594 HYDESVLVGYRWY
+594 NYDESILVGYRWY
-607 EKKNIKTLFPFGYG
+607 EKKGIKPLFPFGYG

-634 LSKGKVKTLTD
+634 LSKGKVKTLTAD
-645 AAPLKVAIELNNT
+645 KPLKVAIEVNNT
-658 GAVAGSEVVQLYIAE
+658 GAMAGAEVVQLYIAE

-684 LKAFRK
+684 LKAYKK
-690 VAVEPGKKA
+690 VTVDAGKKA

-707 KMCAFW
+707 QMCAFW

-732 TSSADIAAVL
+732 TSSADIAATL
-742 PFVVK
+742 PFVVE

>member
-1 MGYLFLRKLNSV
+1 
-13 DKPKIIIICSFGKYA
+13 
-28 YLCIIIQE
+28 
-36 TKQIIFMKRLLIS
+36 MKRFILS
-49 IFALAACS
+49 IFALMACS
-57 YAIAQPV
+57 AALAQPV

-90 QGHNRFFFPGVP
+90 QGHNRFSFPGVP
-102 EKGLP
+102 EKGMP

-125 DANEIILAE
+125 DASEIILAE

-183 AQCGRNFEYLGED
+183 ARCGRNFEYLGED
-196 PHLAASIIY
+196 PYLAASIIY

-221 HFLCNQ
+221 HFLGNQ

-235 NSIVDERAIMEIYT
+235 NSIIDERAIMEIYT

-256 DADVATVM
+256 DAGVATVM
-264 TAYNLLNGEWTG
+264 TAYNQLNGEWAG
-276 QSKYVITDLLRGTLG
+276 ESKYVITDLLRGTLG

-299 WNSIYNWKD
+299 WNSIYDWKN

-331 DLVAEGIVTEKDIE
+331 DLVAEGVVTEQDIE

-371 KSLEAKLPAH
+371 RSLEAKLPAH
-381 LEVSYQTAAE
+381 LQISYQTAAE
-391 GAVLLRNNGIL
+391 GTVLLRNNGIL
-402 PLSTDKKLLVVGKWL
+402 PLAADKKLLVVGKWF

-422 GGGAARVTGYEHVTL
+422 GGGAARVTGYDHKTL
-437 RDVLTESFGD
+437 QMELPKVFGN
-447 GVKFVEKP
+447 VEFVANPTSE
-455 SAAQLKSADVVLCVT
+455 QLKAAEVVLCVT
-470 GTFDEEHAE
+470 GTYDSESSEREFAMDKKDEQ
-479 RPFEMG
+479 F
-485 NKEESLVRL
+485 VRNVV
-494 AVESNP
+494 AANP

-505 VHSGSAINMT
+505 VHSGSAIDMT
-515 AWADKCAALLYGW
+515 AWSDKCAALLYGW
-528 YPGQNGQK
+528 YPGQNG
-536 AIRDIII
+536 AEALRDIIA

-562 SPAVDTVPEGF
+562 SPAVNSVPEGF
-573 DLKKAIGN
+573 NLAKAKGN
-581 PNEKAFQTWTYDV
+581 PNEKAFHPWTYDV

-607 EKKNIKTLFPFGYG
+607 EKKGIQTLFPFGYG

-645 AAPLKVAIELNNT
+645 EAPLKVAIEVNNT
-658 GAVAGSEVVQLYIAE
+658 GAVAGTEVVQLYIAE

-690 VAVEPGKKA
+690 VAVESGKKA

>member
-1 MGYLFLRKLNSV
+1 
-13 DKPKIIIICSFGKYA
+13 
-28 YLCIIIQE
+28 
-36 TKQIIFMKRLLIS
+36 MKRLLVS
-49 IFALAACS
+49 IFALMAAS
-57 YAIAQPV
+57 VVIAQPV
-64 MSYEE
+64 MSYEQ
-69 AEAKANEILKSLTLE
+69 AEVKANEILKSLTLE
-84 EKLSMT
+84 EKLMMT

-120 KQHMH
+120 KQRLHN
-125 DANEIILAE
+125 DAEIKLAE

-183 AQCGRNFEYLGED
+183 ARCGRNFEYLGED

-256 DADVATVM
+256 DAGVATVM
-264 TAYNLLNGEWTG
+264 TAYNQLNGEWTG

-299 WNSIYNWKD
+299 WNSIYDWKD

-315 LDMPGEDA
+315 LDMPGENA

-331 DLVAEGIVTEKDIE
+331 DLVAEGVVTESDID

-361 DRYNSGKQYD
+361 DRYNSGNQYD
-371 KSLEAKLPAH
+371 YSLEAKLPAH
-381 LEVSYQTAAE
+381 LDVSYQTAAE
-391 GAVLLRNNGIL
+391 GTVLLRNNGIL
-402 PLSTDKKLLVVGKWL
+402 PLATSQKILVVGKWL

-422 GGGAARVTGYEHVTL
+422 GGGAARVTGYDHKTL
-437 RDVLTESFGD
+437 KMVLSGSFGAN
-447 GVKFVEKP
+447 VTY
-455 SAAQLKSADVVLCVT
+455 AAKTTADMLKKADVVLCVT
-470 GTFDEEHAE
+470 GTFDSESTE
-479 RPFEMG
+479 RPFEMER
-485 NKEESLVRL
+485 KDEALVRL

-515 AWADKCAALLYGW
+515 AWADKCAALLYAW
-528 YPGQNGQK
+528 YPGQNGLQ
-536 AIRDIII
+536 AVRDIII

-562 SPAVDTVPEGF
+562 SPAVNSVPVGF
-573 DLKKAIGN
+573 DLNKAKGN
-581 PNEKAFQTWTYDV
+581 PNEKAFHPWTYDV
-594 HYDESVLVGYRWY
+594 HYDESILVGYRWY

-621 LSYTTFEL
+621 LSYTTFAL
-629 AKPKI
+629 DKAKV
-634 LSKGKVKTLTD
+634 LSKGKVKVMND
-645 AAPLKVAIELNNT
+645 EKPLKVAIEVTNT
-658 GAVAGSEVVQLYIAE
+658 GNMAGAEVVQLYVAE
-673 KNPTVLRPNKE
+673 KKPTVLRPNKE
-684 LKAFRK
+684 LKSIRK
-690 VAVEPGKKA
+690 VVVEPGKKV

-707 KMCAFW
+707 NMCAFW
-713 CDKSHAWT
+713 CDKSHKWT
-721 TNPGE
+721 TNAGE
-726 YEILIG
+726 YEVLIG

-742 PFVVK
+742 PFVVE

>member
-1 MGYLFLRKLNSV
+1 MKKLIFSV
-13 DKPKIIIICSFGKYA
+13 VA
-28 YLCIIIQE
+28 
-36 TKQIIFMKRLLIS
+36 LLVGS
-49 IFALAACS
+49 TVL
-57 YAIAQPV
+57 AQPV

-120 KQHMH
+120 KQHLH
-125 DANEIILAE
+125 DAGEVILAE

-183 AQCGRNFEYLGED
+183 ARCGRNFEYLGED

-221 HFLCNQ
+221 HFLGNQ

-235 NSIVDERAIMEIYT
+235 NSIIDERAIMEIYT

-256 DADVATVM
+256 DAGVATVM
-264 TAYNLLNGEWTG
+264 TAYNQLNGEWAG
-276 QSKYVITDLLRGTLG
+276 ESKYVITDLLRGTLG

-299 WNSIYNWKD
+299 WNSIYDWKN

-315 LDMPGEDA
+315 LDMPGEDM

-331 DLVAEGIVTEKDIE
+331 DLVAEGVVTEKDIE

-381 LEVSYQTAAE
+381 LEISYQTAAE

-402 PLSTDKKLLVVGKWL
+402 PLATTKRVLVVGKWF
-417 DKVPH
+417 DSVPH
-422 GGGAARVTGYEHVTL
+422 GGGAARVTGYDHHPL
-437 RDVLTESFGD
+437 RQVLTDAFG
-447 GVKFVEKP
+447 GNVKFVEKP
-455 SAAQLKSADVVLCVT
+455 TAAELKAAEVVLCVT
-470 GTFDEEHAE
+470 GTYDSESTE
-479 RPFEMG
+479 RPFEME
-485 NKEESLVRL
+485 KKDEKLVRL

-528 YPGQNGQK
+528 YPGQNGLE
-536 AIRDIII
+536 AICDIIV

-562 SPAVDTVPEGF
+562 SPAVNSVPEGF
-573 DLKKAIGN
+573 NLAKAKGN
-581 PNEKAFQTWTYDV
+581 PNEKAFHPWTYDV

-645 AAPLKVAIELNNT
+645 EAPLKVAIEVNNT
-658 GAVAGSEVVQLYIAE
+658 GAVAGAEVVQLYIAE

-707 KMCAFW
+707 KMCSYW
-713 CDKSHAWT
+713 CDKNHAWT
-721 TNPGE
+721 ANAGE

-732 TSSADIAAVL
+732 TSSADIVAVL

>member
-1 MGYLFLRKLNSV
+1 
-13 DKPKIIIICSFGKYA
+13 
-28 YLCIIIQE
+28 
-36 TKQIIFMKRLLIS
+36 MKRFILS
-49 IFALAACS
+49 IFALMACS
-57 YAIAQPV
+57 AALAQPV

-102 EKGLP
+102 EKGMP

-125 DANEIILAE
+125 DASEIILAE

-183 AQCGRNFEYLGED
+183 ARCGRNFEYLGED
-196 PHLAASIIY
+196 PYLAASIIY

-221 HFLCNQ
+221 HFLGNQ

-235 NSIVDERAIMEIYT
+235 NSIIDERAIMEIYT

-256 DADVATVM
+256 DAGVATVM
-264 TAYNLLNGEWTG
+264 TAYNQLNGEWAG
-276 QSKYVITDLLRGTLG
+276 ESKYVITDLLRGTLG

-299 WNSIYNWKD
+299 WNSIYDWKN

-331 DLVAEGIVTEKDIE
+331 DLVAEGVVTEQDIE

-371 KSLEAKLPAH
+371 RSLEAKLPAH
-381 LEVSYQTAAE
+381 LQISYQTAAE
-391 GAVLLRNNGIL
+391 GTVLLRNNGIL
-402 PLSTDKKLLVVGKWL
+402 PLAADKKLLVVGKWF

-422 GGGAARVTGYEHVTL
+422 GGGAARVTGYDHKTL
-437 RDVLTESFGD
+437 QMELPKVFGN
-447 GVKFVEKP
+447 VEFVANPTSE
-455 SAAQLKSADVVLCVT
+455 QLKAAEVVLCVT
-470 GTFDEEHAE
+470 GTYDSESSEREFAMDKKDEQ
-479 RPFEMG
+479 F
-485 NKEESLVRL
+485 VRNVV
-494 AVESNP
+494 AANP

-505 VHSGSAINMT
+505 VHSGSAIDMT
-515 AWADKCAALLYGW
+515 AWSDKCAALLYGW
-528 YPGQNGQK
+528 YPGQNG
-536 AIRDIII
+536 AEALRDIIA

-562 SPAVDTVPEGF
+562 SPAVNSVPEGF
-573 DLKKAIGN
+573 NLAKAKGN
-581 PNEKAFQTWTYDV
+581 PNEKAFHPWTYDV

-607 EKKNIKTLFPFGYG
+607 EKKGIQTLFPFGYG

-645 AAPLKVAIELNNT
+645 EAPLKVAIEVNNT
-658 GAVAGSEVVQLYIAE
+658 GAVAGTEVVQLYIAE

-690 VAVEPGKKA
+690 VAVESGKKA

>member
-1 MGYLFLRKLNSV
+1 MKKL
-13 DKPKIIIICSFGKYA
+13 I
-28 YLCIIIQE
+28 L
-36 TKQIIFMKRLLIS
+36 S
-49 IFALAACS
+49 IFALMACS
-57 YAIAQPV
+57 AALAQPV

-102 EKGLP
+102 EKGMP

-125 DANEIILAE
+125 DASEIILAE

-183 AQCGRNFEYLGED
+183 ARCGRNFEYLGED
-196 PHLAASIIY
+196 PYLAASIIY

-221 HFLCNQ
+221 HFLGNQ

-235 NSIVDERAIMEIYT
+235 NSIIDERAIMEIYT

-256 DADVATVM
+256 DAGVATVM
-264 TAYNLLNGEWTG
+264 TAYNQLNGEWAG
-276 QSKYVITDLLRGTLG
+276 ESKYVITDLLRGTLG

-299 WNSIYNWKD
+299 WNSIYDWKN

-331 DLVAEGIVTEKDIE
+331 DLVAEGVVTEKDIE

-371 KSLEAKLPAH
+371 RSLEAKLPAH
-381 LEVSYQTAAE
+381 LQISYQTAAE
-391 GAVLLRNNGIL
+391 GTVLLRNNGIL
-402 PLSTDKKLLVVGKWL
+402 PLAADKKLLVVGKWF

-422 GGGAARVTGYEHVTL
+422 GGGAARVTGYDHKTL
-437 RDVLTESFGD
+437 QMELPKVFGN
-447 GVKFVEKP
+447 VEFVANPTAE
-455 SAAQLKSADVVLCVT
+455 QLKAAEVVLCVT
-470 GTFDEEHAE
+470 GTYDSESSEREFAMDKKDEQ
-479 RPFEMG
+479 F
-485 NKEESLVRL
+485 VRNVV
-494 AVESNP
+494 AANP

-505 VHSGSAINMT
+505 VHSGSAIDMT
-515 AWADKCAALLYGW
+515 AWSDKCAALLYGW
-528 YPGQNGQK
+528 YPGQNG
-536 AIRDIII
+536 AEALRDIIA

-562 SPAVDTVPEGF
+562 SPAVNSVPEGF
-573 DLKKAIGN
+573 NLAKAKGN
-581 PNEKAFQTWTYDV
+581 PNEKAFHPWTYDV

-607 EKKNIKTLFPFGYG
+607 EKKGIQTLFPFGYG

-645 AAPLKVAIELNNT
+645 EAPLKVAIEVNNT
-658 GAVAGSEVVQLYIAE
+658 GAVAGTEVVQLYIAE

-690 VAVEPGKKA
+690 VAVESGKKA

>member
-1 MGYLFLRKLNSV
+1 MKKLLLSLIAV
-13 DKPKIIIICSFGKYA
+13 T
-28 YLCIIIQE
+28 LC
-36 TKQIIFMKRLLIS
+36 TAVM
-49 IFALAACS
+49 
-57 YAIAQPV
+57 AQPV

-69 AEAKANEILKSLTLE
+69 AEAKANEILKTLTLE
-84 EKLSMT
+84 EKLSMI
-90 QGHNRFFFPGVP
+90 QGHNRFFLPGIP
-102 EKGLP
+102 EKGMP
-107 YIYTTDASMGVKN
+107 HIYTTDASMGVKN
-120 KQHMH
+120 KQHLH
-125 DANEIILAE
+125 SDSEIILAE

-150 PDLAYKYGHA
+150 PELAYSYGHA

-196 PHLAASIIY
+196 PFLAASIINR
-205 DYVTGMQSTGT
+205 YVTGMQSTGT

-221 HFLCNQ
+221 HFLANQ
-227 TEFYRRRS
+227 SEFYRRRS

-256 DADVATVM
+256 DAGVATVM
-264 TAYNLLNGEWTG
+264 TAYNQLNGEWTG

-291 FKGMVMSD
+291 FKGLVMSD
-299 WNSIYNWKD
+299 WNSIYDWKD
-308 VILSGQN
+308 VIFSGQN

-331 DLVAEGIVTEKDIE
+331 DLVAEGVVTEQDIE
-345 NMIRPTIA
+345 NMIRPLIA
-353 TCIRWGLY
+353 TCLRWGLY

-381 LEVSYQTAAE
+381 LEISYQTAAE

-402 PLSTDKKLLVVGKWL
+402 PLTTERKVLVVGKWL
-417 DKVPH
+417 DEVAH
-422 GGGAARVTGYEHVTL
+422 GGGAARVTGYDHKTL
-437 RDVLTESFGD
+437 RATLPKSFG
-447 GVKFVEKP
+447 GEVTFVEKP
-455 SAAQLKSADVVLCVT
+455 SAEQVKSADVVICVT
-470 GTFDEEHAE
+470 GTFDSESTE
-479 RPFEMG
+479 RPFAMDS
-485 NKEESLVRL
+485 KDESFVRSV
-494 AVESNP
+494 VETNP

-505 VHSGSAINMT
+505 VHSGSAIDMT
-515 AWADKCAALLYGW
+515 AWADKCAALIYGW
-528 YPGQNGQK
+528 YPGQNGTE
-536 AIRDIII
+536 ALCDILV

-553 MTIERDFAD
+553 MTIERDCAD
-562 SPAVDTVPEGF
+562 SPAADSVPEGF
-573 DLKKAIGN
+573 SLAKAVGN
-581 PNEKAFQTWTYDV
+581 PNEKAFHPWTYDI

-607 EKKNIKTLFPFGYG
+607 EKKGIKPLFPFGYG

-634 LSKGKVKTLTD
+634 LSKGKVKTLTAD
-645 AAPLKVAIELNNT
+645 KPLKVAIEVNNT
-658 GAVAGSEVVQLYIAE
+658 GAMAGAEVVQLYIAE

-684 LKAFRK
+684 LKAYKK
-690 VAVEPGKKA
+690 VTVDAGKKA

-707 KMCAFW
+707 QMCAFW

-732 TSSADIAAVL
+732 TSSADIATTL
-742 PFVVK
+742 PFVVE

>member
-1 MGYLFLRKLNSV
+1 MKKLILSV
-13 DKPKIIIICSFGKYA
+13 VA
-28 YLCIIIQE
+28 
-36 TKQIIFMKRLLIS
+36 LLVGS
-49 IFALAACS
+49 TVL
-57 YAIAQPV
+57 AQPV

-120 KQHMH
+120 KQHLH
-125 DANEIILAE
+125 DAGEVILAE

-183 AQCGRNFEYLGED
+183 ARCGRNFEYLGED

-221 HFLCNQ
+221 HFLGNQ

-235 NSIVDERAIMEIYT
+235 NSIIDERAIMEIYT

-256 DADVATVM
+256 DAGVATVM
-264 TAYNLLNGEWTG
+264 TAYNQLNGEWAG
-276 QSKYVITDLLRGTLG
+276 ESKYVITDLLRGTLG

-299 WNSIYNWKD
+299 WNSIYDWKN

-315 LDMPGEDA
+315 LDMPGENA
-323 FYIKKKPA
+323 FYINKKPA
-331 DLVAEGIVTEKDIE
+331 DLVAEGVVTEKDIE

-381 LEVSYQTAAE
+381 LEISYQTAAE

-402 PLSTDKKLLVVGKWL
+402 PLATTKRVLVVGKWF
-417 DKVPH
+417 DSVPH
-422 GGGAARVTGYEHVTL
+422 GGGAARVTGYDHHPL
-437 RDVLTESFGD
+437 RQVLTDAFG
-447 GVKFVEKP
+447 GNVKFIEKP
-455 SAAQLKSADVVLCVT
+455 TAAELKAAEVVLCVT
-470 GTFDEEHAE
+470 GTYDSESTE
-479 RPFEMG
+479 RPFEME
-485 NKEESLVRL
+485 KKDEKLVRL

-528 YPGQNGQK
+528 YPGQNGLE
-536 AIRDIII
+536 AICDIIV

-562 SPAVDTVPEGF
+562 SPAVNSVPEGF
-573 DLKKAIGN
+573 NLAKAKGN
-581 PNEKAFQTWTYDV
+581 PNEKAFHPWTYDV

-645 AAPLKVAIELNNT
+645 EAPLKVAIEVNNT
-658 GAVAGSEVVQLYIAE
+658 GAVAGAEVVQLYIAE

-690 VAVEPGKKA
+690 VTVEPGKKA

-707 KMCAFW
+707 KMCSYW
-713 CDKSHAWT
+713 CDKNHAWT
-721 TNPGE
+721 ANAGE

-732 TSSADIAAVL
+732 TSSADIVAVL

>member
-1 MGYLFLRKLNSV
+1 
-13 DKPKIIIICSFGKYA
+13 
-28 YLCIIIQE
+28 
-36 TKQIIFMKRLLIS
+36 MKRFILS
-49 IFALAACS
+49 IFALMACS
-57 YAIAQPV
+57 AALAQPV

-90 QGHNRFFFPGVP
+90 QGHNRFFFPGFP
-102 EKGLP
+102 EKGMP

-125 DANEIILAE
+125 DASEIILAE

-183 AQCGRNFEYLGED
+183 ARCGRNFEYLGED
-196 PHLAASIIY
+196 PYLAASIIY

-221 HFLCNQ
+221 HFLGNQ

-235 NSIVDERAIMEIYT
+235 NSIIDERAIMEIYT

-256 DADVATVM
+256 DAGVATVM
-264 TAYNLLNGEWTG
+264 TAYNQLNGEWAG
-276 QSKYVITDLLRGTLG
+276 ESKYVITDLLRGTLG

-299 WNSIYNWKD
+299 WNSIYDWKN

-331 DLVAEGIVTEKDIE
+331 DLVAEGVVTEQDIE

-371 KSLEAKLPAH
+371 RSLEAKLPAH
-381 LEVSYQTAAE
+381 LQISYQTAAE
-391 GAVLLRNNGIL
+391 GTVLLRNNGIL
-402 PLSTDKKLLVVGKWL
+402 PLAADKKLLVVGKWF

-422 GGGAARVTGYEHVTL
+422 GGGAARVTGYDHKTL
-437 RDVLTESFGD
+437 QMELPKVFGN
-447 GVKFVEKP
+447 VEFVANPTAE
-455 SAAQLKSADVVLCVT
+455 QLKAAEVVLCVT
-470 GTFDEEHAE
+470 GTYDSESSEREFAMDKKDEQ
-479 RPFEMG
+479 F
-485 NKEESLVRL
+485 VRNVV
-494 AVESNP
+494 AANP

-505 VHSGSAINMT
+505 VHSGSAIDMT
-515 AWADKCAALLYGW
+515 AWSDKCAALLYGW
-528 YPGQNGQK
+528 YPGQNG
-536 AIRDIII
+536 AEALRDIIA

-562 SPAVDTVPEGF
+562 SPAVNSVPEGF
-573 DLKKAIGN
+573 NLAKAKGN
-581 PNEKAFQTWTYDV
+581 PNEKAFHPWTYDV

-607 EKKNIKTLFPFGYG
+607 EKKGIQTLFPFGYG

-645 AAPLKVAIELNNT
+645 EAPLKVAIEVNNT
-658 GAVAGSEVVQLYIAE
+658 GAVAGTEVVQLYIAE

-690 VAVEPGKKA
+690 VAVESGKKA

>member
-1 MGYLFLRKLNSV
+1 
-13 DKPKIIIICSFGKYA
+13 
-28 YLCIIIQE
+28 
-36 TKQIIFMKRLLIS
+36 MKRLLIS
-49 IFALAACS
+49 IFALTATLAVM
-57 YAIAQPV
+57 AQPV
-64 MSYEE
+64 MTFEQ
-69 AEAKANEILKSLTLE
+69 AEAKADEIIKTLTLE
-84 EKLSMT
+84 EKLSMI
-90 QGHNRFFFPGVP
+90 QGHNRFFLPGVP
-102 EKGLP
+102 SKGLP
-107 YIYTTDASMGVKN
+107 HIYTTDASMGVKN
-120 KQHMH
+120 KQHLH
-125 DANEIILAE
+125 SDSEVILAE

-150 PDLAYKYGHA
+150 TELAYEYGLA

-183 AQCGRNFEYLGED
+183 SRCGRNFEYLGED
-196 PHLAASIIY
+196 PYLASSIIFP
-205 DYVTGMQSTGT
+205 YVSGMQSTGT

-221 HFLCNQ
+221 HFLANQ

-256 DADVATVM
+256 DAGVATVM
-264 TAYNLLNGEWTG
+264 TAYNQLNGEWTG

-291 FKGMVMSD
+291 FKGLVMSD
-299 WNSIYNWKD
+299 WNSIYDWEK
-308 VILSGQN
+308 VIRSGQN
-315 LDMPGEDA
+315 LDMPGENA

-331 DLVAEGIVTEKDIE
+331 DLVAEGVVAEVDIDK
-345 NMIRPTIA
+345 MIRPLIA

-402 PLSTDKKLLVVGKWL
+402 PLATDRKVLVVGKWL
-417 DKVPH
+417 DKVPY
-422 GGGAARVTGYEHVTL
+422 GGGAARVTGYDHHPLKE
-437 RDVLTESFGD
+437 VLAESFGAN
-447 GVKFVEKP
+447 VTFVEKP
-455 SAAQLKSADVVLCVT
+455 TAEALKAADVVICVT
-470 GTFDEEHAE
+470 GTFDSESTE
-479 RPFEMG
+479 RPFEME
-485 NKEESLVRL
+485 KRDEKAVRL

-515 AWADKCAALLYGW
+515 AWADKCAALIYGW
-528 YPGQNGQK
+528 YPGQNGQQ

-553 MTIERDFAD
+553 MTIERDFKD
-562 SPAVDTVPEGF
+562 SPAVNTVPEGF
-573 DLKKAIGN
+573 NLAKAKGN
-581 PNEKAFQTWTYDV
+581 PNEKAFHPWTYDV

-607 EKKNIKTLFPFGYG
+607 EKKGIETLFPFGYG
-621 LSYTTFEL
+621 LSYTKFEL
-629 AKPKI
+629 ANAKI
-634 LSKGKVKTLTD
+634 LSKGKVKVLTD
-645 AAPLKVAIELNNT
+645 EKPLRVAIELKNV
-658 GAVAGSEVVQLYIAE
+658 GAVAGAEVVQLYIAE

-690 VAVEPGKKA
+690 IGVAPGNKS
-699 VVTFEVDK
+699 VVAFEVDK
-707 KMCAFW
+707 KMCAYW
-713 CDKSHAWT
+713 CDKAHAWV

-742 PFVVK
+742 PFVVE

>member
-1 MGYLFLRKLNSV
+1 
-13 DKPKIIIICSFGKYA
+13 
-28 YLCIIIQE
+28 
-36 TKQIIFMKRLLIS
+36 
-49 IFALAACS
+49 
-57 YAIAQPV
+57 
-64 MSYEE
+64 
-69 AEAKANEILKSLTLE
+69 
-84 EKLSMT
+84 
-90 QGHNRFFFPGVP
+90 
-102 EKGLP
+102 
-107 YIYTTDASMGVKN
+107 MGVKN
-120 KQHMH
+120 KQHLH
-125 DANEIILAE
+125 DAGEVVLAE

-150 PDLAYKYGHA
+150 TDLAYKYGHA

-221 HFLCNQ
+221 HFLANQ

-256 DADVATVM
+256 DAGVATVM
-264 TAYNLLNGEWTG
+264 TAYNQLNGEWAG
-276 QSKYVITDLLRGTLG
+276 ESKYVITDLLRGTLG

-299 WNSIYNWKD
+299 WNSIYDWKN

-315 LDMPGEDA
+315 LDMPGEDM

-331 DLVAEGIVTEKDIE
+331 DLVAEGVVTEKDIE

-381 LEVSYQTAAE
+381 LEISYQTAAE

-402 PLSTDKKLLVVGKWL
+402 PLATTKRVLVVGKWF
-417 DKVPH
+417 DSVPH
-422 GGGAARVTGYEHVTL
+422 GGGAARVTGYDHHPL
-437 RDVLTESFGD
+437 RQVLTDAFG
-447 GVKFVEKP
+447 GNVKFIEKP
-455 SAAQLKSADVVLCVT
+455 TAAELKAAEVVLCVT
-470 GTFDEEHAE
+470 GTYDSESTE
-479 RPFEMG
+479 RPFEME
-485 NKEESLVRL
+485 KKDEKLVRL

-528 YPGQNGQK
+528 YPGQNGLE
-536 AIRDIII
+536 AICDIIV

-562 SPAVDTVPEGF
+562 SPAVNSVPEGF
-573 DLKKAIGN
+573 NLAKAKGN
-581 PNEKAFQTWTYDV
+581 PNEKAFHPWTYDV

-645 AAPLKVAIELNNT
+645 EAPLKVAIEVNNT
-658 GAVAGSEVVQLYIAE
+658 GAVAGAEVVQLYIAE

-707 KMCAFW
+707 KMCSYW
-713 CDKSHAWT
+713 CDKNHAWT
-721 TNPGE
+721 ANAGE

-732 TSSADIAAVL
+732 TSSADIVAVL

>member
-1 MGYLFLRKLNSV
+1 MKKLILSV
-13 DKPKIIIICSFGKYA
+13 VA
-28 YLCIIIQE
+28 
-36 TKQIIFMKRLLIS
+36 LLVGS
-49 IFALAACS
+49 TVL
-57 YAIAQPV
+57 AQPV

-120 KQHMH
+120 KQHLH
-125 DANEIILAE
+125 DAGEVILAE

-183 AQCGRNFEYLGED
+183 ARCGRNFEYLGED

-221 HFLCNQ
+221 HFLGNQ

-235 NSIVDERAIMEIYT
+235 NSIIDERAIMEIYT

-256 DADVATVM
+256 DAGVATVM
-264 TAYNLLNGEWTG
+264 TAYNQLNGEWAG
-276 QSKYVITDLLRGTLG
+276 ESKYVITDLLRGTLG

-299 WNSIYNWKD
+299 WNSIYDWKN

-315 LDMPGEDA
+315 LDMPGEDM

-331 DLVAEGIVTEKDIE
+331 DLVAEGVVTEKDIE
-345 NMIRPTIA
+345 NMIRPLIA

-381 LEVSYQTAAE
+381 LEISYQTAAE

-402 PLSTDKKLLVVGKWL
+402 PLATTKSVLVVGKWF
-417 DKVPH
+417 DSVPH
-422 GGGAARVTGYEHVTL
+422 GGGAARVTGYDHHPL
-437 RDVLTESFGD
+437 RQVLTDAFG
-447 GVKFVEKP
+447 GNVKFVEKP
-455 SAAQLKSADVVLCVT
+455 TAAELKAAEVVLCVT
-470 GTFDEEHAE
+470 GTYDSESTE
-479 RPFEMG
+479 RPFEME
-485 NKEESLVRL
+485 KKDEKLVRL

-528 YPGQNGQK
+528 YPGQNGLE
-536 AIRDIII
+536 AICDIIV

-562 SPAVDTVPEGF
+562 SPAVNSVPEGF
-573 DLKKAIGN
+573 NLAKAKGN
-581 PNEKAFQTWTYDV
+581 PNEKAFHPWTYDV

-645 AAPLKVAIELNNT
+645 EAPLKVAIEVNNT
-658 GAVAGSEVVQLYIAE
+658 GAVAGAEVVQLYIAE

-690 VAVEPGKKA
+690 VTVEPGKKV

-707 KMCAFW
+707 KMCSYW
-713 CDKSHAWT
+713 CDKNHAWT
-721 TNPGE
+721 ANAGE

-732 TSSADIAAVL
+732 TSSADIVAVL

>member
-1 MGYLFLRKLNSV
+1 
-13 DKPKIIIICSFGKYA
+13 
-28 YLCIIIQE
+28 
-36 TKQIIFMKRLLIS
+36 MKRFILS
-49 IFALAACS
+49 IFALMACS
-57 YAIAQPV
+57 AALAQPV

-102 EKGLP
+102 EKGMP

-125 DANEIILAE
+125 DASEIILAE

-183 AQCGRNFEYLGED
+183 ARCGRNFEYLGED
-196 PHLAASIIY
+196 PYLAASIIY

-221 HFLCNQ
+221 HFLGNQ

-235 NSIVDERAIMEIYT
+235 NSIIDERAIMEIYT
-249 PAFKAAI
+249 PAFKAAV
-256 DADVATVM
+256 DAGVATVM
-264 TAYNLLNGEWTG
+264 TAYNQLNGEWAG
-276 QSKYVITDLLRGTLG
+276 ESKYVITDLLRGTLG

-299 WNSIYNWKD
+299 WNSIYDWKN

-331 DLVAEGIVTEKDIE
+331 DLVAEGVVTEKDIE

-371 KSLEAKLPAH
+371 RSLEAKLPAH
-381 LEVSYQTAAE
+381 LQISYQTAAE
-391 GAVLLRNNGIL
+391 GTVLLRNNGIL
-402 PLSTDKKLLVVGKWL
+402 PLAADKKLLVVGKWF

-422 GGGAARVTGYEHVTL
+422 GGGAARVTGYDHKTL
-437 RDVLTESFGD
+437 QMELPKVFGN
-447 GVKFVEKP
+447 VEFVANPTSE
-455 SAAQLKSADVVLCVT
+455 QLKAAEVVLCVT
-470 GTFDEEHAE
+470 GTYDSESSEREFAMDKKDEQ
-479 RPFEMG
+479 F
-485 NKEESLVRL
+485 VRNVV
-494 AVESNP
+494 AANP

-505 VHSGSAINMT
+505 VHSGSAIDMT
-515 AWADKCAALLYGW
+515 AWSDKCAALLYGW
-528 YPGQNGQK
+528 YPGQNG
-536 AIRDIII
+536 AEALRDIIA

-562 SPAVDTVPEGF
+562 SPAVNSVPEGF
-573 DLKKAIGN
+573 NLAKAKGN
-581 PNEKAFQTWTYDV
+581 PNEKAFHPWTYDV

-607 EKKNIKTLFPFGYG
+607 EKKGIQTLFPFGYG

-645 AAPLKVAIELNNT
+645 EAPLKVAIEVNNT
-658 GAVAGSEVVQLYIAE
+658 GAVAGTEVVQLYIAE

-690 VAVEPGKKA
+690 VAVESGKKA

>member
-1 MGYLFLRKLNSV
+1 
-13 DKPKIIIICSFGKYA
+13 
-28 YLCIIIQE
+28 
-36 TKQIIFMKRLLIS
+36 MKRFILS
-49 IFALAACS
+49 IFALMACS
-57 YAIAQPV
+57 AALAQPV

-102 EKGLP
+102 EKGMP

-125 DANEIILAE
+125 DASEIILAE

-183 AQCGRNFEYLGED
+183 ARCGRNFEYLGED
-196 PHLAASIIY
+196 PYLAASIIY

-221 HFLCNQ
+221 HFLGNQ

-235 NSIVDERAIMEIYT
+235 NSIIDERAIMEIYT

-256 DADVATVM
+256 DAGVATVM
-264 TAYNLLNGEWTG
+264 TAYNQLNGEWAG
-276 QSKYVITDLLRGTLG
+276 ESKYVITDLLRGTLG

-299 WNSIYNWKD
+299 WNSIYDWKN

-331 DLVAEGIVTEKDIE
+331 DLVAEGVVTEKDIE

-371 KSLEAKLPAH
+371 RSLEAKLPAH
-381 LEVSYQTAAE
+381 LQISYQTAAE
-391 GAVLLRNNGIL
+391 GTVLLRNNGIL
-402 PLSTDKKLLVVGKWL
+402 PLAADKKLLVVGKWF

-422 GGGAARVTGYEHVTL
+422 GGGAARVTGYDHKTL
-437 RDVLTESFGD
+437 QMELPKVFGN
-447 GVKFVEKP
+447 VEFVANPTAE
-455 SAAQLKSADVVLCVT
+455 QLKAAEVVLCVT
-470 GTFDEEHAE
+470 GTYDSESSEREFAMDKKDEQ
-479 RPFEMG
+479 F
-485 NKEESLVRL
+485 VRNVV
-494 AVESNP
+494 AANP

-505 VHSGSAINMT
+505 VHSGSAIDMT
-515 AWADKCAALLYGW
+515 AWSDKCAALLYGW
-528 YPGQNGQK
+528 YPGQNG
-536 AIRDIII
+536 AEALRDIIA

-562 SPAVDTVPEGF
+562 SPAVNSVPEGF
-573 DLKKAIGN
+573 NLAKAKGN
-581 PNEKAFQTWTYDV
+581 PNEKAFHPWTYDV

-607 EKKNIKTLFPFGYG
+607 EKKGIQTLFPFGYG

-645 AAPLKVAIELNNT
+645 EAPLKVAIEVNNT
-658 GAVAGSEVVQLYIAE
+658 GAVAGTEVVQLYIAE

-690 VAVEPGKKA
+690 LAVESGKKA

>member
-1 MGYLFLRKLNSV
+1 MKKLLLSL
-13 DKPKIIIICSFGKYA
+13 SA
-28 YLCIIIQE
+28 
-36 TKQIIFMKRLLIS
+36 LLIS
-49 IFALAACS
+49 VTVV
-57 YAIAQPV
+57 AQPV

-69 AEAKANEILKSLTLE
+69 AEAKANEIIKTLTLE

-125 DANEIILAE
+125 DASEVILAE

-150 PDLAYKYGHA
+150 PELARAYGHA

-196 PHLAASIIY
+196 PYLAASIIY
-205 DYVTGMQSTGT
+205 DYVSGMQSTGT

-264 TAYNLLNGEWTG
+264 TAYNQLNGEWTG

-299 WNSIYNWKD
+299 WNSIYDWKD

-331 DLVAEGIVTEKDIE
+331 DLVAEGVVTEKDIE

-391 GAVLLRNNGIL
+391 GAVLLKNNGIL
-402 PLSTDKKLLVVGKWL
+402 PLATTSKVLVVGKWL
-417 DKVPH
+417 DAVPH
-422 GGGAARVTGYEHVTL
+422 GGGAARVTGYDHITL
-437 RDVLTESFGD
+437 KDVMTESFGNN
-447 GVKFVEKP
+447 VEFVEKP
-455 SAAQLKSADVVLCVT
+455 TAAQLKAADVVLCVT
-470 GTFDEEHAE
+470 GTFDSESTE
-479 RPFEMG
+479 RPFAMDKRDEA
-485 NKEESLVRL
+485 LVRL
-494 AVESNP
+494 AVENNP
-500 NTIVL
+500 KTIVL
-505 VHSGSAINMT
+505 VHSGSAIDMT
-515 AWADKCAALLYGW
+515 AWADKSAAILYGW

-553 MTIERDFAD
+553 MTIERSFAD
-562 SPAVDTVPEGF
+562 SPAVNSVPAGF
-573 DLKKAIGN
+573 SLAKAKGN
-581 PNEKAFQTWTYDV
+581 PNEKAFHPWTYDV

-607 EKKNIKTLFPFGYG
+607 EKKGIEPLFPFGYG
-621 LSYTTFEL
+621 LSYTTFTLDKATIL
-629 AKPKI
+629 A
-634 LSKGKVKTLTD
+634 KGKVKSLTD
-645 AAPLKVAIELNNT
+645 EKPLKVAVELKNT
-658 GAVAGSEVVQLYIAE
+658 GNVAGAEVVQLYIAE
-673 KNPTVLRPNKE
+673 KNPTVLRPLKE
-684 LKAFRK
+684 LKAAKK
-690 VAVEPGKKA
+690 VVLEPGKKS

-707 KMCAFW
+707 KMCSFW
-713 CDKSHAWT
+713 CDKSHSWYA
-721 TNPGE
+721 NAGE

-732 TSSADIAAVL
+732 NSSANIVATL
-742 PFVVK
+742 PFVVE